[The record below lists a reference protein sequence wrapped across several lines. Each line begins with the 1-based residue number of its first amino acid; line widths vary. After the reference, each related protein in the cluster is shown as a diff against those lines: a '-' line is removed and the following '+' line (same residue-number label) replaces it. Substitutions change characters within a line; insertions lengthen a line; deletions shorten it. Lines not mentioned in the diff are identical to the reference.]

1 MFSSPSKSR
10 SVLPWLICFSL
21 TTQQEATTSEKHR
34 NLTVNS
40 KPFEKTYGTENAKR
54 IVLQPF
60 QATDTVDR
68 FDVVAKVHGGGT
80 SGQVDAIKH
89 GISRA
94 LLVSDENLKPTL
106 RGHGFLTRDSRIK
119 ERQKYG
125 FRRARKRKQYRKR

>member
-1 MFSSPSKSR
+1 MNGQHYHYGTGRRKTAIARVRLYPG
-10 SVLPWLICFSL
+10 
-21 TTQQEATTSEKHR
+21 TG

-40 KPFEKTYGTENAKR
+40 KPFEKTYGTENHKR

-60 QATDTVDR
+60 QATDTVDK
-68 FDVVAKVHGGGT
+68 FDVVAKVHGGGI

-94 LLVSDENLKPTL
+94 LLISDESMRPTL
-106 RGHGFLTRDSRIK
+106 RKHGFLTRDSRIK

>member
-1 MFSSPSKSR
+1 MNGQSYHYGTGRRKSAITR
-10 SVLPWLICFSL
+10 VRLYP
-21 TTQQEATTSEKHR
+21 R
-34 NLTVNS
+34 NGSFTVNS
-40 KPFEKTYGTENAKR
+40 KPFERTYATENFKR

-60 QATDTVDR
+60 QATDTVDK
-68 FDVVAKVHGGGT
+68 FDVVAKVHGGGI

-94 LLVSDENLKPTL
+94 LLVWDETLRPTL